1 MTDKSKKIPLSHIG
15 TTEAAKNVAKL
26 LEDNK
31 TYFLNGA
38 WGSGKTEFLNE
49 VQKHTKRKLVNI
61 DFWKLKDDRT
71 AVELAFSKL
80 HPLIYLV
87 LRFGVVLAVV
97 VSILMT
103 NVVDLGIG
111 RYFSDSWIK
120 VFGSFIV
127 LIVAVYQFFKIKS
140 DDFYASLLLK
150 ISFINKVLVID
161 DFDRLSNNQQEETYK
176 LFSLLKG
183 RLPIVF
189 VGDIFKINQVK
200 DNYLSKIIDR
210 RVELPF
216 AVHPSSIWNNY
227 FTSLEATFNTTISQK
242 FKQLVKAELRNL
254 RDREHFNDYVNQEFF
269 DRRKLG
275 HVQIE
280 EQLLVIYTYL
290 FHVDFYRDLLNNTI
304 KDISAIYSKENAK
317 DSKDSSLASELVD
330 ILFPARKERF
340 SMNNE
345 YPRPFSKDKQAYFI
359 YEEASNM
366 TVEELEKL
374 FSSEEELRK
383 AMLLE
388 HNTDFYQ
395 YLTAKYLNFSSDR
408 KRELLNLALSYVQQ
422 SVNSPAIEYIIAEK
436 WEPIKSLSND
446 KIFEFWNE
454 ILDAA
459 GFDFSQKLYLLQ
471 KYGIISLHDLGER
484 FPNIFISDESYNKA
498 KRRDLILL
506 IYISH
511 QDLWTKFESWDDN
524 IWNAIN
530 MLNDEQYINFWIYQR
545 VLSATANYD
554 DFDFNPQIR
563 NYYLCTGRYEFEV
576 PSKFRD
582 YQSIVIDK
590 MTSRLE
596 EMKNRGYHFK
606 TGNDEQYKLSN

>member
-1 MTDKSKKIPLSHIG
+1 MTDKSEKIQLSYID
-15 TTEAAKNVAKL
+15 TTEAAKNLAKL
-26 LEDNK
+26 LEENK

-38 WGSGKTEFLNE
+38 WGSGKTEFLNQT
-49 VQKHTKRKLVNI
+49 QKYFNKKLIILDLWRPHDKRSIIELSLL
-61 DFWKLKDDRT
+61 KLKPFIYWGIRVLIIT
-71 AVELAFSKL
+71 AVV
-80 HPLIYLV
+80 I
-87 LRFGVVLAVV
+87 
-97 VSILMT
+97 SILMT
-103 NVVDLGIG
+103 NVVNIGLSQYVSSLVIKIAGGI
-111 RYFSDSWIK
+111 S
-120 VFGSFIV
+120 
-127 LIVAVYQFFKIKS
+127 LCVAVFQFFKAKS
-140 DDFYASLLLK
+140 DRFYSWLLTK
-150 ISFINKVLVID
+150 FPINDKVLVID

-183 RLPIVF
+183 GLPIVF
-189 VGDIFKINQVK
+189 VGDISEINQVK

-216 AVHPSSIWNNY
+216 ILHPSLIWDSY
-227 FTSLEATFNTTISQK
+227 FELLEKTFNTVISQK
-242 FKQLVKAELRNL
+242 FKQLVKDELRNL

-269 DRRKLG
+269 ERRKLG
-275 HVQIE
+275 HVQVE
-280 EQLLVIYTYL
+280 EQLLVIYVYL
-290 FHVDFYRDLLNNTI
+290 FHVDFYKGLLNNTI
-304 KDISAIYSKENAK
+304 KDISAIYSEESGK
-317 DSKDSSLASELVD
+317 DNKDSSQASEIVD
-330 ILFPARKERF
+330 ALFPARKENF
-340 SMNNE
+340 TMNNE

-374 FSSEEELRK
+374 FSSEEELTK
-383 AMLLE
+383 ALLLGQG
-388 HNTDFYQ
+388 TDFYQ
-395 YLTAKYLNFSSDR
+395 YLTAEYLNFPSNRQS
-408 KRELLNLALSYVQQ
+408 ELLNLALSSVQQ
-422 SVNSPAIEYIIAEK
+422 SINSPAIEYIIAEEWK
-436 WEPIKSLSND
+436 PIKSSGGD
-446 KIFEFWNE
+446 KVFEFWDK
-454 ILDAA
+454 ILDEAN
-459 GFDFSQKLYLLQ
+459 FDFSQKLYLLQ
-471 KYGIISLHDLGER
+471 KYGIISPHDLGER
-484 FPNIFISDESYNKA
+484 FPNISISGESYDKA